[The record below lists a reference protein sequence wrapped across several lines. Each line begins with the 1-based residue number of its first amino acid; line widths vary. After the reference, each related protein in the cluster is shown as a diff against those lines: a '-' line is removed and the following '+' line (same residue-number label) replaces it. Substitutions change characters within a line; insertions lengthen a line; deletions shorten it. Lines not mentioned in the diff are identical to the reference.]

1 MSEKQIAVVTGG
13 SKGIGRAIC
22 IRLAQA
28 GMDIYFNYS
37 SADSAAAKETEA
49 LVSKAGA
56 KAIGMR
62 VNVSMEDEVNAFFKE
77 ILKQAG
83 QIDILVNN
91 AGITKD
97 GLIVRMK
104 EKDWNDVIDVN
115 LKGCFL
121 CIKAV
126 TKAMMKQRRGRI
138 VNISSIVGASGNPG
152 QVNYVASKA
161 GIIGLTK
168 SIALELA
175 SRNIT
180 ANVVAPGFVATD
192 MTENLSEKNK
202 ESLIAGIPL
211 KRMGTPEDIAGAV
224 AFLISDEAAY
234 ITGQVIHVN
243 GGMYI

>member
-13 SKGIGRAIC
+13 SRGIGRAIC

-49 LVSKAGA
+49 LAAQAGA
-56 KAIGMR
+56 KAKGMR
-62 VNVSMEDEVNAFFKE
+62 VNVSTENEVNTFFKE
-77 ILKQAG
+77 ILKEAG
-83 QIDILVNN
+83 QIDVLVNN

-104 EKDWNDVIDVN
+104 EKDWNDVIDIN
-115 LKGCFL
+115 LKGCFF

-126 TKAMMKQRRGRI
+126 AKAMMKQRRGRI
-138 VNISSIVGASGNPG
+138 VNISSIVGISGNPG
-152 QVNYVASKA
+152 QANYVASKA

-211 KRMGTPEDIAGAV
+211 KRMGTPEDISGAV